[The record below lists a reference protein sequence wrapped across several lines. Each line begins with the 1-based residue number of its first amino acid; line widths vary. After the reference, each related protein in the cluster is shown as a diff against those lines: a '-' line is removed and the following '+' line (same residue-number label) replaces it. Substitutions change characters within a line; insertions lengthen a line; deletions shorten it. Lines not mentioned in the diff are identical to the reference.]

1 MAIKREEAKIIF
13 NLNNQWVVEKTTVN
27 YVKFDDTN
35 REFTK
40 RIIET
45 DPIILDET
53 MSLRDIIAL
62 IKNTV
67 E

>member
-1 MAIKREEAKIIF
+1 MAIKREDAKIIF
-13 NLNNQWVVEKTTVN
+13 NLNNGWVVEKTVVN
-27 YVKFDDTN
+27 YIKFDDAS
-35 REFTK
+35 RDYTK
-40 RIIET
+40 RIVET